1 MNVFLKI
8 VGKHEERNDQHG
20 YVTQEYNFALFV
32 LFYTN
37 YISFFLKYRFRRRM
51 SIPEGVNPESVTS
64 TLSPGG
70 VLTILAPKMCVE
82 GKHQS

>member
-1 MNVFLKI
+1 M
-8 VGKHEERNDQHG
+8 RS
-20 YVTQEYNFALFV
+20 AM
-32 LFYTN
+32 
-37 YISFFLKYRFRRRM
+37 ISTATSLESITLLNLVYFTRMYHFFPFFFHRFRRRM